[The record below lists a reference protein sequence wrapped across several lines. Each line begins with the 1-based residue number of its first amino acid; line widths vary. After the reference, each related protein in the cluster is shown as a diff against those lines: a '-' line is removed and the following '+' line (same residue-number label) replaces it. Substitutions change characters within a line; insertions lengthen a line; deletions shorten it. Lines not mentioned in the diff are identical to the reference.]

1 MNNKFFPHQG
11 GGSINTKQTYDAP
24 YNYQPDQPVALDSRA
39 VISEWSDDA
48 LKSMTNNDIYAGMQI
63 YCLADK
69 KNRICRWVPG
79 EGKYSGLYCIWD
91 VIHTSDEDAWVD
103 IREMES
109 EQPVTL
115 LSKRIEQA
123 ELTKWRFSISDMYQ
137 YFGFYNLGD
146 SEEEIIKN
154 LNNEELGTLNQL
166 LNYFIFN
173 SNNDNEMT
181 SFDTKFRNHTAD
193 FSSKSEDAKK
203 NAVDKNF
210 IIVIPND
217 KKQLSTISFDGGE
230 TNKTITSAID
240 KTLKVISTEEPYILN
255 NVAYKIY
262 VVIEKLNEI
271 ELDNLSIKLTYA

>member
-1 MNNKFFPHQG
+1 M
-11 GGSINTKQTYDAP
+11 
-24 YNYQPDQPVALDSRA
+24 
-39 VISEWSDDA
+39 
-48 LKSMTNNDIYAGMQI
+48 
-63 YCLADK
+63 
-69 KNRICRWVPG
+69 
-79 EGKYSGLYCIWD
+79 
-91 VIHTSDEDAWVD
+91 
-103 IREMES
+103 
-109 EQPVTL
+109 
-115 LSKRIEQA
+115 
-123 ELTKWRFSISDMYQ
+123 
-137 YFGFYNLGD
+137 
-146 SEEEIIKN
+146 
-154 LNNEELGTLNQL
+154 NNEESGTLNQL

-181 SFDTKFRNHTAD
+181 SFDTKFRNHAAD
-193 FSSKSEDAKK
+193 FFSKSEDAKK